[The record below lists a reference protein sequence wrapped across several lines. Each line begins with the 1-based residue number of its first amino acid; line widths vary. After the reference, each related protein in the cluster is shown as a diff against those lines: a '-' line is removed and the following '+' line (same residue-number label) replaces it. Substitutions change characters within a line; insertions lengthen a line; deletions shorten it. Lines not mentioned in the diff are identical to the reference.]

1 MEKERDMFVEKLH
14 RAIRTVDV
22 ESETGRKLRRNGPW
36 TMYQGTARDEEQR
49 TQN

>member
-1 MEKERDMFVEKLH
+1 MEKERGMFVETSL

-22 ESETGRKLRRNGPW
+22 ESEMGRKLRRNSPW
-36 TMYQGTARDEEQR
+36 TMCQGTARDEEQR